1 MSGIFIHIA
10 FLKFEVIYMYYVL
23 PENWTQIFL
32 ARIET
37 VTFSGKCVFLSIFW
51 DF

>member
-1 MSGIFIHIA
+1 
-10 FLKFEVIYMYYVL
+10 MYYVL
-23 PENWTQIFL
+23 PENWTQINFL

-37 VTFSGKCVFLSIFW
+37 VTFSGKCVFFSIFG